1 MEGVFL
7 FQGILGA
14 EICADNEKKAIFED
28 FNLDV
33 CISKINSLTKG
44 YDLQA
49 LYMNIPKE
57 QVTVEYRREITGD
70 FQQESVRNAFFE
82 YSTLV
87 EKAEKYE
94 RESRYNNHRPQEEKW
109 HLDAMCLYVRAV
121 EELFVSLS
129 EHQGL
134 SRAMQELVSYL
145 TAYRSSES
153 FVLAKE
159 LTDKL
164 QAEMGEQPVTF
175 SLQKN
180 KVIMEEE
187 AKEESFGRRMAQA
200 FRISEV
206 ETGETSL
213 VETHKLS
220 LLERN
225 LAERTVKL
233 QGWGKPLQQLMKIT
247 MDETLLQLSKD
258 VQYYLGFFRFV
269 QDMQEKGYY
278 FCMPEEGERMQI
290 RSGYDLAMAVGSE
303 EPVISNDFEIKE
315 GERFFVIT
323 GANGGGKTTF
333 ARMIGQVLY
342 FCRMGLLVPCHSA
355 VIPQFERIISH
366 FSNEESEISGRGKL
380 VEELERL
387 RPMMKEDNK
396 NSFVILN
403 ELFTTAATL
412 DAGIMGQKVLDYFMN
427 IHCYGIYVTH
437 IQSLAEERE
446 GVVSMVAELE
456 EDHHTR
462 SFKIAR
468 KPAKEGEYEDSIITR
483 YHMTYEGMK
492 EVIGH
497 GD

>member
-1 MEGVFL
+1 M

-14 EICADNEKKAIFED
+14 EICEDNEKKAIFSD

-44 YDLQA
+44 YDLQE
-49 LYMNIPKE
+49 LYRNMPKE
-57 QVTVEYRREITGD
+57 QETVEYRRRVTGD
-70 FQQESVRNAFFE
+70 FQKESIREAFST

-87 EKAEKYE
+87 DKAEKYE
-94 RESRYNNHRPQEEKW
+94 KESRYNNHRPQEEKW

-121 EELFVSLS
+121 EELYASLS
-129 EHQGL
+129 AQSNL
-134 SRAMQELVSYL
+134 SAPLQELLSYV
-145 TAYRSSES
+145 TAYCSSES
-153 FVLAKE
+153 FALAKE
-159 LTDKL
+159 LTEQL
-164 QAEMGEQPVTF
+164 QIDMEEHPVTF
-175 SLQKN
+175 SIQKN
-180 KVIMEEE
+180 KVIIEEE
-187 AKEESFGRRMAQA
+187 VQGEAFGRRMARA
-200 FRISEV
+200 FGIPDV
-206 ETGETSL
+206 ESGETAFE
-213 VETHKLS
+213 ETHKLS
-220 LLERN
+220 VLERN

-247 MDETLLQLSKD
+247 MDETLLQLAKD

-269 QDMQEKGYY
+269 RFMEEKGYY
-278 FCMPEEGERMQI
+278 FCMPEDGERVQI
-290 RSGYDLAMAVGSE
+290 HSGYDLAMAVESE
-303 EPVISNDFEIKE
+303 KPVICNDFMINE
-315 GERFFVIT
+315 GEQFFVIT

-333 ARMIGQVLY
+333 ARMIGQILY
-342 FCRMGLLVPCHSA
+342 FCRMGLLVPCQAA
-355 VIPQFERIISH
+355 VLPAFEGILSH

-387 RPMMKEDNK
+387 RPMMREENR

-427 IHCYGIYVTH
+427 IHCQGIYVTH
-437 IQSLAEERE
+437 IQSLAKERE

-456 EDHHTR
+456 KDHHTR

-468 KPAKEGEYEDSIITR
+468 KPAEEGEYEDSIITR

-492 EVIGH
+492 GVIGCE
-497 GD
+497 D

>member
-1 MEGVFL
+1 
-7 FQGILGA
+7 
-14 EICADNEKKAIFED
+14 
-28 FNLDV
+28 
-33 CISKINSLTKG
+33 
-44 YDLQA
+44 
-49 LYMNIPKE
+49 
-57 QVTVEYRREITGD
+57 
-70 FQQESVRNAFFE
+70 
-82 YSTLV
+82 
-87 EKAEKYE
+87 
-94 RESRYNNHRPQEEKW
+94 
-109 HLDAMCLYVRAV
+109 
-121 EELFVSLS
+121 
-129 EHQGL
+129 
-134 SRAMQELVSYL
+134 
-145 TAYRSSES
+145 
-153 FVLAKE
+153 
-159 LTDKL
+159 
-164 QAEMGEQPVTF
+164 
-175 SLQKN
+175 
-180 KVIMEEE
+180 
-187 AKEESFGRRMAQA
+187 
-200 FRISEV
+200 
-206 ETGETSL
+206 
-213 VETHKLS
+213 
-220 LLERN
+220 
-225 LAERTVKL
+225 
-233 QGWGKPLQQLMKIT
+233 
-247 MDETLLQLSKD
+247 
-258 VQYYLGFFRFV
+258 
-269 QDMQEKGYY
+269 
-278 FCMPEEGERMQI
+278 MQI

-303 EPVISNDFEIKE
+303 EPVISNDLEIKE